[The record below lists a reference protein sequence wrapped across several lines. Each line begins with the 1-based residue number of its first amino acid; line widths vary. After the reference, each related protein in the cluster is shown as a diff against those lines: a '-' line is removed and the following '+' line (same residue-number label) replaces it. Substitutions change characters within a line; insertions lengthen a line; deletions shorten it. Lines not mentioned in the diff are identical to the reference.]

1 MGCCVFANISACS
14 LSGEREGGHVL
25 VSRDTS
31 RDNVYGVTRI
41 LGSALCC
48 DATVTGFL
56 AHGVLL
62 AKTKAFSMSSPSQP
76 GSTVS
81 LFTSCCTLKG
91 GTLPVAI
98 VQAPSRDP
106 VVEFVSHLQRDGNS
120 CRAADESI
128 IMNIALVN
136 PAVVETLLHETR
148 GISNIP
154 CPQTVLSTTIERNQC
169 RRKVSRSPW

>member
-1 MGCCVFANISACS
+1 
-14 LSGEREGGHVL
+14 
-25 VSRDTS
+25 
-31 RDNVYGVTRI
+31 
-41 LGSALCC
+41 
-48 DATVTGFL
+48 
-56 AHGVLL
+56 
-62 AKTKAFSMSSPSQP
+62 MSSPSQP

-81 LFTSCCTLKG
+81 LSTSCCTLKG

-120 CRAADESI
+120 CRAADNSI

-136 PAVVETLLHETR
+136 PAVVETLLHETH

-154 CPQTVLSTTIERNQC
+154 CPQTVLSTTREREINAVEKGVDLHSRLRD
-169 RRKVSRSPW
+169 RRQGAFGEFTLCPETPLCTWRSSLPSRFSPPYRTHEFSSALGH